1 MFYLADINLH
11 NNTLYA
17 IVAVL
22 AIVALLIF
30 IVRALR

>member
-1 MFYLADINLH
+1 MYLADISLH

-17 IVAVL
+17 IAAAVL
-22 AIVALLIF
+22 IVAGLIW